1 MNIRPMEIT
10 DVEYISNIEQQVT
23 PHPWRESQFVDS
35 HAKHRCLVL
44 ENEDSVIGYAI
55 YHIVVGEAEI
65 LNFAIDSNFQGKG
78 YGRQLLE
85 HIIAVVTQQ
94 AKRFFLEVRAS
105 NDTAIQL
112 YESVGFVEVCLRR
125 NYYQTAS
132 GSEDAILMAMEL

>member
-1 MNIRPMEIT
+1 MEIT
-10 DVEYISNIEQQVT
+10 DVEYISHIEQQVT